1 MRQSVT
7 RWHRLQPVKAEKG
20 AEKCALLLSPSRR
33 GNHCFTSSVP
43 SSYMCRTPFLCVALC
58 GVALAGE
65 MIAPVPTPIPMV
77 LSVEVQGSS
86 LKPKLATRAGNR
98 YDADLVAKDVHT
110 LWATGLFADI
120 AVETAKNPDGMSV
133 IFHVVEKPPLKLHE
147 VRIEPHTYGLR
158 FSLPEGTPMDRASA
172 QRAAMDFRS
181 KLAEQGYTDAQVDP
195 ELIPRHGNK
204 VDLHLQVRAGQPVR
218 VREVQFLG
226 QPALDPKTV
235 RHELHAL
242 RIRRFLPGVP
252 GVWQGWISYPAYSP
266 EAVQSD
272 LGRLRSLYLSH
283 GYFDA
288 QVRLDDTQVRGQ
300 DATVRVY
307 LNPGQLYRVRQW
319 QVSGAGVNSVLMK
332 PANETFRVRDLCAC
346 LLSARKEA
354 EKRGVIDFSVRLTLN
369 RVDDGG
375 APEADLN
382 AAVEVGRPYTVG
394 RIEFIGRERFSEA
407 ALRRSLL
414 LNESDLLNEALL
426 RKSVARLNRTG
437 FFEPMDVGNVQ
448 ILTDQ
453 ATGVADLRIRVQERK
468 RGFWSIS
475 GPVGPIRLA
484 GPLQGSVGTRLPAW
498 GSGLFELSTYFTSVS
513 LIGFPA
519 SLARFL
525 PLGSIHGFVPI
536 LSLQRPYLP
545 GDGWRSGFTIAP
557 QLGWQASAI
566 SYGTT
571 QLGEHLAP
579 LLLGEARFTPPLPIT
594 VERPNGDG
602 ELLCDPPKPRLAPL
616 RVGTALLLQFAA
628 SVPVF

>member
-1 MRQSVT
+1 
-7 RWHRLQPVKAEKG
+7 
-20 AEKCALLLSPSRR
+20 
-33 GNHCFTSSVP
+33 
-43 SSYMCRTPFLCVALC
+43 
-58 GVALAGE
+58 
-65 MIAPVPTPIPMV
+65 MV
-77 LSVEVQGSS
+77 SSVEVQGSD
-86 LKPKLATRAGNR
+86 LKTSLATRAGHR
-98 YDADLVAKDVHT
+98 YDADLVTKDVRT
-110 LWATGLFADI
+110 LWATGRFSDI
-120 AVETAKNPDGMSV
+120 QVETAKNPDGMSV
-133 IFHVVEKPPLKLHE
+133 IYHVVEKPLLKLHE

-158 FSLPEGTPMDRASA
+158 FSLPEGTPMDRARA
-172 QRAAMDFRS
+172 QQAAIDFRG
-181 KLAEQGYTDAQVDP
+181 KLTEQGYTDAEVDP

-204 VDLHLQVRAGQPVR
+204 VDLHLQVHAGDPVR
-218 VREVQFLG
+218 VKEVQFLG
-226 QPALDPKTV
+226 NPVLDPKTV

-242 RIRRFLPGVP
+242 RIRRLTPGLPGV
-252 GVWQGWISYPAYSP
+252 WHGWISYPAYSP

-272 LGRLRSLYLSH
+272 LGRLRSLYYSR

-300 DATVRVY
+300 DATVRLY
-307 LNPGQLYRVRQW
+307 LNPGPLYRVRQW
-319 QVSGAGVNSVLMK
+319 QVSGAGVDSALVK
-332 PANETFRVRDLCAC
+332 PAHEVFRVRDLCSC
-346 LLSARKEA
+346 LLSARKQA
-354 EKRGVIDFSVRLTLN
+354 EKRGIIDFSVRLALN

-375 APEADLN
+375 SPEADLT
-382 AAVEVGRPYTVG
+382 ATVEEGRPYTVG

-407 ALRRSLL
+407 ALRRNLL
-414 LNESDLLNEALL
+414 LNESDLLDEALL

-437 FFEPMDVGNVQ
+437 FFEPMDVSNVQ
-448 ILTDQ
+448 IVTDK

-484 GPLQGSVGTRLPAW
+484 GPLQGSVGTRLPSW
-498 GSGLFELSTYFTSVS
+498 GSGLFELSTYYASVS

-536 LSLQRPYLP
+536 LSLQRPYSP
-545 GDGWRSGFTIAP
+545 GEGWRSGFTIAP

-566 SYGTT
+566 SYGAT

-616 RVGTALLLQFAA
+616 RVGAALLLQFAA